1 MVSVDD
7 LLVWSVIE
15 RDLDRLRASL
25 ARLPEPGS

>member
-25 ARLPEPGS
+25 PRLPEPGS